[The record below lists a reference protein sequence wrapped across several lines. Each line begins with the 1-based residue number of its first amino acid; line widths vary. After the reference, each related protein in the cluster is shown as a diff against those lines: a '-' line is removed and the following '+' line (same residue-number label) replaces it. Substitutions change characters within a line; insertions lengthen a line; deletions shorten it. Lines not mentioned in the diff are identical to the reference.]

1 MTQKYKKVVLIGN
14 GAVGSAYAFAM
25 VQQGLAEEFVI
36 VTRHKERAVGD
47 ALDLEDATPFTSPTK
62 IYAGEYSDCKDAD
75 LVVITAGAPQNP
87 GETRL
92 DLVNKN
98 LRILAT
104 IVKPIV
110 ASGFTGIFLVA
121 SNPVDIL
128 AYATQKLS
136 GFPKSRVIGS
146 GTSLDTGRFQVAIAD
161 KFNLAPESVNTYVLG
176 EHGDSEFADLDE
188 ATIGNVPLLDYA
200 AKRGVSKEDLLELE
214 DKTRNKAYSIINK
227 KGATFYGVASA
238 LMRISHA
245 ILRNENA
252 VLAIGA
258 PIEGQYGLD
267 DLYLGTPAVINAQG
281 IASVIEIPLSQN
293 GINQMQASA
302 KEIKEIVKDS
312 IE

>member
-62 IYAGEYSDCKDAD
+62 IYTGEYSDCKDAD
-75 LVVITAGAPQNP
+75 LVVITAGAPQKP

-238 LMRISHA
+238 LMRISRA

-302 KEIKEIVKDS
+302 KEIKEIIKDS

>member
-1 MTQKYKKVVLIGN
+1 MTKKHKKVVLIGN

-75 LVVITAGAPQNP
+75 LVVITAGAPQKP

-161 KFNLAPESVNTYVLG
+161 KFNLAPESVHAYVLG

-238 LMRISHA
+238 LMRISRA

-281 IASVIEIPLSQN
+281 IASVVEIPLSQN

-302 KEIKEIVKDS
+302 KEIKEIIKDS

>member
-1 MTQKYKKVVLIGN
+1 MTKKYKKVVLIGN

-75 LVVITAGAPQNP
+75 LVVITAGAPQKP

-238 LMRISHA
+238 LMRISRA

-302 KEIKEIVKDS
+302 KKIKEIIKDS

>member
-302 KEIKEIVKDS
+302 KEIKDIIKDS

>member
-75 LVVITAGAPQNP
+75 LVVITAGAPQKP

-161 KFNLAPESVNTYVLG
+161 KFNLAPESVHAYVLG

-238 LMRISHA
+238 LMRISRA

-302 KEIKEIVKDS
+302 KEIKEIIKDS

>member
-75 LVVITAGAPQNP
+75 LVVITAGAPQKP

-238 LMRISHA
+238 LMRISRA

-302 KEIKEIVKDS
+302 KEIKEIIKDS

>member
-1 MTQKYKKVVLIGN
+1 MGPLVLPIQLQIL
-14 GAVGSAYAFAM
+14 
-25 VQQGLAEEFVI
+25 QQGLAEEFVI

-75 LVVITAGAPQNP
+75 LVVITAGAPQKP

-238 LMRISHA
+238 LMRISRA

-302 KEIKEIVKDS
+302 KEIKEIIKDS

>member
-36 VTRHKERAVGD
+36 VTRHKDRAVGD

-75 LVVITAGAPQNP
+75 LVVITAGAPQKP

-238 LMRISHA
+238 LMRISRA

-302 KEIKEIVKDS
+302 KEIKEIIKDS

>member
-75 LVVITAGAPQNP
+75 LVVITAGAPQKP

-92 DLVNKN
+92 DLVNKS

-161 KFNLAPESVNTYVLG
+161 KFNLAPESVHTYVLG

-238 LMRISHA
+238 LMRISRA

-302 KEIKEIVKDS
+302 KEIKDIIKDS

>member
-75 LVVITAGAPQNP
+75 LVVITAGAPQKP

-238 LMRISHA
+238 LMRISRA

-302 KEIKEIVKDS
+302 KEIKEIIKNS

>member
-1 MTQKYKKVVLIGN
+1 MTKKYKKVVLIGN
-14 GAVGSAYAFAM
+14 GAVGSTYAFAM

-75 LVVITAGAPQNP
+75 LVVITAGAPQKP

-238 LMRISHA
+238 LMRISRA

-302 KEIKEIVKDS
+302 KEIKEIIKDS

>member
-75 LVVITAGAPQNP
+75 LVVITAGAPQKP

-98 LRILAT
+98 LRILAA
-104 IVKPIV
+104 IVKPII

-161 KFNLAPESVNTYVLG
+161 KFNLAPESVHAYVLG

-238 LMRISHA
+238 LMRISRA

-281 IASVIEIPLSQN
+281 IASVVEIPLSQN

-302 KEIKEIVKDS
+302 KEIKEIIKDS

>member
-75 LVVITAGAPQNP
+75 LVVITAGAPQKP

-293 GINQMQASA
+293 GINQMQASS

>member
-1 MTQKYKKVVLIGN
+1 MTKKYKKVVLIGD

-75 LVVITAGAPQNP
+75 LVVITAGAPQKP

-214 DKTRNKAYSIINK
+214 DNTRNKAYSIINK

-238 LMRISHA
+238 LMRISRA

-302 KEIKEIVKDS
+302 KEIKEIIKDS

>member
-1 MTQKYKKVVLIGN
+1 MTKKYKKVVLIGN

-75 LVVITAGAPQNP
+75 LVVITAGAPQKP

-110 ASGFTGIFLVA
+110 ASGFNGIFLVA

-161 KFNLAPESVNTYVLG
+161 KFNLAPGSVHAYVLG

-238 LMRISHA
+238 LMRISRA

-293 GINQMQASA
+293 GINQMKASA
-302 KEIKEIVKDS
+302 KEIKEIIKDS

>member
-75 LVVITAGAPQNP
+75 LVVITAGAPQKP

-227 KGATFYGVASA
+227 KGVTFYGVASA
-238 LMRISHA
+238 LMRISRA

-302 KEIKEIVKDS
+302 KEIKEIIKNS

>member
-47 ALDLEDATPFTSPTK
+47 ALDLGDATPFTSPTK

-75 LVVITAGAPQNP
+75 LVVITAGAPQKP

-238 LMRISHA
+238 LMRISRA

-302 KEIKEIVKDS
+302 KEIKEIIKDS

>member
-1 MTQKYKKVVLIGN
+1 MTKKYKKVVLIGD

-75 LVVITAGAPQNP
+75 LVVITAGAPQKP

-238 LMRISHA
+238 LMRISRA

-302 KEIKEIVKDS
+302 KEIKEIIKDS

>member
-1 MTQKYKKVVLIGN
+1 MTKKHKKVVLIGN

-25 VQQGLAEEFVI
+25 AQQGLAEEFVI
-36 VTRHKERAVGD
+36 VTRRKERAVGD

-62 IYAGEYSDCKDAD
+62 FYAGDYEDCKDAD
-75 LVVITAGAPQNP
+75 IVVITAGAPQKP

-98 LRILAT
+98 LKILAN

-110 ASGFTGIFLVA
+110 ASGFSGIFLVA
-121 SNPVDIL
+121 ANPVDIL
-128 AYATQKLS
+128 TYSTQKIS
-136 GFPKSRVIGS
+136 GFPKNKVIGS
-146 GTSLDTGRFQVAIAD
+146 GTSLDTGRFQVAVAD
-161 KFNLAPESVNTYVLG
+161 RFNLAPESVHAYVLG

-188 ATIGNVPLLDYA
+188 ATIGNVPLLKYA

-214 DKTRNKAYSIINK
+214 DKTRNKAYSIIDR

-238 LMRISHA
+238 LTRISRA

-252 VLAIGA
+252 VLPVSA

-267 DLYLGTPAVINAQG
+267 DLYLGTPAVINAEG
-281 IASVIEIPLSQN
+281 IASVTEIPLSQN
-293 GINQMQASA
+293 GINQMHASA
-302 KEIKEIVKDS
+302 QEIKEIIKDS

>member
-75 LVVITAGAPQNP
+75 LVVITAGAPQKP

-238 LMRISHA
+238 LMRISRA

-302 KEIKEIVKDS
+302 KEIKDIIKDS

>member
-1 MTQKYKKVVLIGN
+1 MTKKYKKVVLIGN

-75 LVVITAGAPQNP
+75 LVVITAGAPQKP

-188 ATIGNVPLLDYA
+188 ATIGNVPLLDYV

-238 LMRISHA
+238 LMRISRA

-302 KEIKEIVKDS
+302 KEIKEIIKDS

>member
-1 MTQKYKKVVLIGN
+1 MTKKYKKVVLIGN

-75 LVVITAGAPQNP
+75 LVVITAGAPQKP

-238 LMRISHA
+238 LMRISRA

-258 PIEGQYGLD
+258 PSEGQYGLD

-302 KEIKEIVKDS
+302 KEIKEIIKDS

>member
-1 MTQKYKKVVLIGN
+1 MTKKYKKVVLIGN

-62 IYAGEYSDCKDAD
+62 IYAGEYSDCKDAN
-75 LVVITAGAPQNP
+75 LVVITAGAPQKP

-238 LMRISHA
+238 LMRISRA

-302 KEIKEIVKDS
+302 KEIKEIIKDS

>member
-1 MTQKYKKVVLIGN
+1 
-14 GAVGSAYAFAM
+14 M

-75 LVVITAGAPQNP
+75 LVVITAGAPQKP

-110 ASGFTGIFLVA
+110 VSGFTGIFLVA

-161 KFNLAPESVNTYVLG
+161 KFNLAPESVHAYVLG

-238 LMRISHA
+238 LMRISRA

-302 KEIKEIVKDS
+302 KEIIKDS

>member
-75 LVVITAGAPQNP
+75 LVVITAGAPQKP

-121 SNPVDIL
+121 SNPVDVL

-238 LMRISHA
+238 LMRISRA

-302 KEIKEIVKDS
+302 KEIKEIIKDS

>member
-1 MTQKYKKVVLIGN
+1 MQWPKKYKKVILIGN
-14 GAVGSAYAFAM
+14 GSVGSAYVFAM

-75 LVVITAGAPQNP
+75 LVVITAGAPQKP

-146 GTSLDTGRFQVAIAD
+146 GTSLDTGRFRVAIAD
-161 KFNLAPESVNTYVLG
+161 KFNLAPESVHAYVLG

-238 LMRISHA
+238 LMRISRA

-302 KEIKEIVKDS
+302 KEIIKDS

>member
-75 LVVITAGAPQNP
+75 LVVITAGAPQKP

-238 LMRISHA
+238 LMRISRA

>member
-1 MTQKYKKVVLIGN
+1 MTKKYKKVVLIGN

-25 VQQGLAEEFVI
+25 VQQGLDEEFVI

-75 LVVITAGAPQNP
+75 LVVITAGAPQKP

-238 LMRISHA
+238 LMRISRA

-302 KEIKEIVKDS
+302 KEIKEIIKDS

>member
-75 LVVITAGAPQNP
+75 LVVITAGAPQKP

-200 AKRGVSKEDLLELE
+200 AKCGVSKEDLLELE

-238 LMRISHA
+238 LMRISRA

-302 KEIKEIVKDS
+302 KEIKEIIKNS

>member
-1 MTQKYKKVVLIGN
+1 MTKKYKKVVLIGN

-75 LVVITAGAPQNP
+75 LVVITAGAPQKP

-238 LMRISHA
+238 LMRISRA

-258 PIEGQYGLD
+258 PIEGQYRLD

-302 KEIKEIVKDS
+302 KEIKEIIKDS

>member
-75 LVVITAGAPQNP
+75 LVVITAGAPQKP

>member
-1 MTQKYKKVVLIGN
+1 MIGN
-14 GAVGSAYAFAM
+14 GSVGSAYVFAM

-75 LVVITAGAPQNP
+75 LVVITAGAPQKP

-110 ASGFTGIFLVA
+110 VSGFTGIFLVA

-161 KFNLAPESVNTYVLG
+161 KFNLAPESVHAYVLG

-238 LMRISHA
+238 LMRISRA

-302 KEIKEIVKDS
+302 KEIIKDS

>member
-1 MTQKYKKVVLIGN
+1 MTKKYKKVVLIGN

-75 LVVITAGAPQNP
+75 LVVITAGAPQKP

-238 LMRISHA
+238 LMRISRA

-302 KEIKEIVKDS
+302 KEIKEIIKDS

>member
-75 LVVITAGAPQNP
+75 LVVITAGAPQKP
-87 GETRL
+87 GKTRL

-98 LRILAT
+98 LRILAA

-110 ASGFTGIFLVA
+110 ASGFTGIFLIA

-161 KFNLAPESVNTYVLG
+161 KFNLAPESVHAYVLG

-227 KGATFYGVASA
+227 KGATFYGVTSA
-238 LMRISHA
+238 LMRISRA

-302 KEIKEIVKDS
+302 KEIKEIIKDS

>member
-75 LVVITAGAPQNP
+75 LVVITAGAPQKP

-302 KEIKEIVKDS
+302 KEIKDIIKDS